1 MTQTNCPR
9 CGGRLARD
17 NDSGRCAPCQA
28 VERDRLSAPPA
39 VPASFWEHEPV
50 RQALASRHLGR
61 AIRAYRFH
69 PYHGRSALP
78 QTVVAGWLGMT
89 QAQLSRV
96 ENGSPVVHLDRLTH
110 WAKVLGIPNALLW
123 FTLPEAWLSS
133 FREAATR
140 TGVPEPDCHDHKNLV
155 GSPATAPSFEVS
167 TKEVVTTDRR
177 QFHAL
182 AALAGLGS
190 VGELGFLATLA
201 DESPSIGLEHVR
213 LTSSLV
219 KEFRQADAAA
229 GANQLCD
236 IAIHVHGRLASW
248 AAKARYSRDVGEA
261 LQASLADLAAQTA
274 WLAID
279 AGRRAAARPYL
290 NEAIT
295 RARLVDD
302 AQVEVRALAQLALL
316 TRDSQPTESLHC
328 ADAALRI
335 SAGWAT
341 PRLRTLLHLRRACA
355 FAALQDRS
363 AFEREMRK
371 ARQEFERGP
380 HQSDPEF
387 IHFVT
392 FQEVQGLEALSFLA
406 LDQPRRAA
414 EAFRDAIA
422 NPSPAHRRNQL
433 YYRVQ
438 LAEATHREG
447 DVNQAARM
455 ALDLLPEVRQMNSR
469 RVTQYLTDIRSTLGQ
484 RPRPAAPVRNFIEA
498 FDGEADR

>member
-1 MTQTNCPR
+1 MTHTNCPR

-28 VERDRLSAPPA
+28 AERDRLSAPPA
-39 VPASFWEHEPV
+39 VPASFWAHEPL

-61 AIRAYRFH
+61 VIRAYRFH
-69 PYHGRSALP
+69 PYHGRSAFS
-78 QTVVAGWLGMT
+78 QTVVAGWLGIT

-96 ENGSPVVHLDRLTH
+96 ENGSPVVHLDRLAH
-110 WAKVLGIPNALLW
+110 WAKILGIPDTLLW
-123 FTLPEAWLSS
+123 FSLPDARLISS
-133 FREAATR
+133 ADPARRTAA
-140 TGVPEPDCHDHKNLV
+140 PEPDCHNRGNLV
-155 GSPATAPSFEVS
+155 GSPTLPASFEIPI
-167 TKEVVTTDRR
+167 KEVVTTDRR
-177 QFHAL
+177 QFHTL

-190 VGELGFLATLA
+190 MGEWGFLATLA

-213 LTSSLV
+213 LATSLV
-219 KEFRQADAAA
+219 REFRQADAVA

-236 IAIHVHGRLASW
+236 IAMHVHGRLSSW

-279 AGRRAAARPYL
+279 AGRRVVARPYL
-290 NEAIT
+290 NDAIT
-295 RARLVDD
+295 RARLADD
-302 AQVEVRALAQLALL
+302 PQVEVRALAQLALL
-316 TRDSQPTESLHC
+316 NGDSQPTESLHC

-371 ARQEFERGP
+371 ARQELERGP
-380 HQSDPEF
+380 HESDPEF
-387 IHFVT
+387 IHFVN
-392 FQEVQGLEALSFLA
+392 FQEVQGLEALSFFS

-414 EAFRDAIA
+414 EALRDAIA
-422 NPSPAHRRNQL
+422 NSSPAHRRNQV
-433 YYRVQ
+433 YYRVR

-447 DVNQAARM
+447 DVNQAALM
-455 ALDLLPEVRQMNSR
+455 ALGLLPEVKQMNSR
-469 RVTQYLTDIRSTLGQ
+469 RVTRHLADIRSALGQ
-484 RPRPAAPVRNFIEA
+484 VTRPTAPVRNFIEA
-498 FDGEADR
+498 FDGEVV